1 MSKITRPIS
10 LYRPVAYLFDS
21 ELLGSVV
28 GLGGLRLN
36 HHRGVTALVV
46 LRAVGDCANDV
57 TRVESDRCTE
67 GGEGGDEDANNDF
80 EDFLLAHNKI
90 FLKGQQL
97 PTINQQLFFF

>member
-28 GLGGLRLN
+28 TLSRFGLD
-36 HHRGVTALVV
+36 HHRGVSTLVV
-46 LRAVGDCANDV
+46 LGAVGDRTNDV
-57 TRVESDRCTE
+57 TGVESDRGTE

-80 EDFLLAHNKI
+80 EDFLLAHNGGV
-90 FLKGQQL
+90 F
-97 PTINQQLFFF
+97 